1 MYQAVMIMHGVGVF
15 VYFIGFIVKNIISLV
30 HYSNLET
37 VCSIMLINGVLI
49 VGLSIYFMVY
59 ITYKIHGSKRN
70 ALQ

>member
-49 VGLSIYFMVY
+49 VGLSIYFPGLKPGNVFCF
-59 ITYKIHGSKRN
+59 TSLN
-70 ALQ
+70 